1 MKPRAVSLKKWT
13 EGEERLGKMAKQKD
27 HGLTSSQMY
36 TKITT
41 SHEKD
46 QDLPE
51 KSLTKDT
58 RKELERDRQE
68 AAT

>member
-1 MKPRAVSLKKWT
+1 
-13 EGEERLGKMAKQKD
+13 MAKQRD
-27 HGLTSSQMY
+27 HGLTSSQMH